1 MAFELEPIYD
11 RKETG
16 VVLGQRREA
25 AVGCWFTSQG
35 KGIPRLV
42 RFRDEEGMLLSGIF
56 RCFSVSGP
64 VMPEFPCT
72 GMYARGR
79 FAKICGVLPCCF
91 IRRTVSGCWFF
102 QTERELGRFSQKVG
116 TILVKISLVIL
127 SKRQYHRE

>member
-42 RFRDEEGMLLSGIF
+42 RFRDEEGMLRTIRIF
-56 RCFSVSGP
+56 RCFSVSGLF
-64 VMPEFPCT
+64 MPEFPCT

-79 FAKICGVLPCCF
+79 FAKSAAFYPA
-91 IRRTVSGCWFF
+91 VSSGGRNLAAGSFRLK
-102 QTERELGRFSQKVG
+102 ESLGAFLK
-116 TILVKISLVIL
+116 K
-127 SKRQYHRE
+127 